1 MLLSPLPK
9 NMLPSPYLANRRL
22 THLALGSILT
32 HFRFIG
38 LSKFRG
44 VVILIQNFNVDLHNG
59 FFTYGVT

>member
-1 MLLSPLPK
+1 
-9 NMLPSPYLANRRL
+9 MLPSPYLANRRL